1 MYLDERMLEGMLA
14 LSRKYTFTVTE
25 IAGGSHSSNSLHYAG
40 VAFDVGTINGQ
51 PVHRGHPY
59 VADFMAGCRRK
70 GAIEVLGPTNDPD
83 HRTHVHCAWPR
94 P

>member
-1 MYLDERMLEGMLA
+1 MYLDERMLNGMLA

-25 IAGGSHSSNSLHYAG
+25 IAGGSHEVNSRHYAG
-40 VAFDVGTINGQ
+40 VAFDVGRINGEL
-51 PVHRGHPY
+51 VSYDNDY

-70 GAIEVLGPTNDPD
+70 GAIEVLGPGDDD
-83 HRTHVHCAWPR
+83 HDTHVHCAWPR